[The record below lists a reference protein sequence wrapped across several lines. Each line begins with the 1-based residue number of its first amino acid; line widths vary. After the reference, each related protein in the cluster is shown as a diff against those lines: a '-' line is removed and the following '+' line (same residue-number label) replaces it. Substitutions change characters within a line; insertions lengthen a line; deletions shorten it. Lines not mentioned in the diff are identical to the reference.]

1 MRVGVLVISLRGV
14 NFGFWSHL
22 GCSGQNDMIF
32 SCEDLITRKKHKN
45 TYIFIFTFLM
55 RFIYSIH
62 IIQVFSFVC
71 VLTWSLLGVKKAWAM
86 PRSVSFR
93 GLIQNFRQA
102 SPPRLYAE
110 SPTRGSNVP
119 PNGMFESFDG
129 QKSIS
134 NNNFENNVRLRPHIF
149 KRWILLS
156 TGSISIQW
164 ITHLHVINM
173 FIHRTLIYLAP
184 VVQK

>member
-1 MRVGVLVISLRGV
+1 M
-14 NFGFWSHL
+14 
-22 GCSGQNDMIF
+22 
-32 SCEDLITRKKHKN
+32 K
-45 TYIFIFTFLM
+45 
-55 RFIYSIH
+55 IYTIA
-62 IIQVFSFVC
+62 C

-110 SPTRGSNVP
+110 SPPRGSNVP

-134 NNNFENNVRLRPHIF
+134 NNNFENDVRLRPQIF

>member
-1 MRVGVLVISLRGV
+1 
-14 NFGFWSHL
+14 
-22 GCSGQNDMIF
+22 
-32 SCEDLITRKKHKN
+32 
-45 TYIFIFTFLM
+45 
-55 RFIYSIH
+55 
-62 IIQVFSFVC
+62 
-71 VLTWSLLGVKKAWAM
+71 M

-110 SPTRGSNVP
+110 SSPRGSNVP
-119 PNGMFESFDG
+119 PNGMFESFDC

-134 NNNFENNVRLRPHIF
+134 NNNFENNVRLRPQIF

-164 ITHLHVINM
+164 IMHLHAINV
-173 FIHRTLIYLAP
+173 FIHWTVIYLAR